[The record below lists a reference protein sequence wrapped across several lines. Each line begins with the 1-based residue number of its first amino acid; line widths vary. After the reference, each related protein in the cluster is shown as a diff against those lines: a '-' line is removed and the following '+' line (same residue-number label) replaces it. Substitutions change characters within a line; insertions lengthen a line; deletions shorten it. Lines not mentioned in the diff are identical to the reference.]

1 MTWEGGAYQYFVML
15 GESAEESF
23 QIVDVLRTR
32 QIYPSIEEASPHVA
46 HCLRGPDN
54 DGSGVFWT
62 VGSNELD
69 AAECDAAYDFVMS
82 SHHRERALAQCTV

>member
-1 MTWEGGAYQYFVML
+1 MTWEGGAYGYFVML

-54 DGSGVFWT
+54 G
-62 VGSNELD
+62 
-69 AAECDAAYDFVMS
+69 AAVCFGQSVATNWMPQSVTLQMTS
-82 SHHRERALAQCTV
+82 